1 MGNYLSEKT
10 LFSKIK
16 RRDKPRHVSV
26 ETLPTESVG
35 LTVLCETKRNE
46 TVLCEMVL
54 CKMVLCETVLCEMV
68 LCETVTQAP
77 MRLNFSRWQPNPE
90 N

>member
-1 MGNYLSEKT
+1 MMNIGLSF
-10 LFSKIK
+10 FSKVV
-16 RRDKPRHVSV
+16 DLAYG
-26 ETLPTESVG
+26 TLRN
-35 LTVLCETKRNE
+35 ETKRNE

-54 CKMVLCETVLCEMV
+54 CETVLCETV

-77 MRLNFSRWQPNPE
+77 MRLNFSRWRPNRE